1 VKYCIFGE
9 IYGNAP
15 ATKAVIENEKE
26 NVDEFICTGNILGYG
41 FNEETVRTIQKHCK
55 QIVIGSTDIEITAR
69 QMSIEDRRKN
79 TQIPCRTTIE
89 SRSKPKKDITSALI
103 EWIYQQDSI
112 KKYDN
117 GQVIVSHAEPF
128 PTRATGL
135 ERENTGLAE
144 EAYPELA
151 AIYDKTRPNI
161 DAVLLGHSK
170 KQIGARYKS
179 ADSSVCVVN
188 GGAITKF
195 DADGST
201 LPERAEAS
209 YAVVDTAKS
218 TYDLRS
224 VSYST
229 EELPP
234 CYRKQVALVEKDRY
248 EDVSYQTNLQFT
260 TKT

>member
-1 VKYCIFGE
+1 MKYCIFGE
-9 IYGNAP
+9 ICGNAP
-15 ATKAVIENEKE
+15 ATKAVITNEKE

-41 FNEETVRTIQKHCK
+41 FNEETVRTIQKHCQK
-55 QIVIGSTDIEITAR
+55 IVIGSTDIKMTAR
-69 QMSIEDRRKN
+69 QMSIEDEKDN
-79 TQIPCRTTIE
+79 NQTSCRNTIE
-89 SRSKPKKDITSALI
+89 NRLQSKRNITSALI
-103 EWIYQQDSI
+103 KWIRQQESM
-112 KKYDN
+112 KEYN
-117 GQVIVSHAEPF
+117 NRQVIVSHAEPF
-128 PTRATGL
+128 PNRESGL

-170 KQIGARYKS
+170 KQIGARYES

-188 GGAITKF
+188 GGAVTQF
-195 DADGST
+195 DEDGAT

-209 YAVVDTAKS
+209 YAVVDTVAS

-224 VSYST
+224 VTYST
-229 EELPP
+229 EELPA
-234 CYRKQVALVEKDRY
+234 CYRKQNALVGTNGFA
-248 EDVSYQTNLQFT
+248 DVSYQTDSQFT